1 MANLNVRICSRPQ
14 CKKIYTKDTRDKY
27 CACGA
32 LIIESNQSNDQNTRD
47 RKPAAKSMKAHLV
60 LLLDDGSEKI
70 FALSDRCVIGVSS
83 ESNTPDIDL
92 RPYVGE
98 TKVSKKHALI
108 YKDRGG
114 YFIKNTSKNHSVHL
128 NEKAIVNEPVKL
140 QSGDMIV
147 LSKAIVFQFE
157 EV

>member
-14 CKKIYTKDTRDKY
+14 CKKVYSKDTRDKY

-32 LIIESNQSNDQNTRD
+32 LIIESNKSNDQNTRD
-47 RKPAAKSMKAHLV
+47 RKTTAKSMKAQLV
-60 LLLDDGSEKI
+60 LLLDDDSEKI
-70 FALSDRCVIGVSS
+70 FALSDRSVIGISS
-83 ESNTPDIDL
+83 ENNTPDIDL
-92 RPYVGE
+92 LPYFDE
-98 TKVSKKHALI
+98 AKVSRKHALI
-108 YKDRGG
+108 YKDQGS
-114 YFIKNTSKNHSVHL
+114 YFIKNTSHNHSVHL

-140 QSGDMIV
+140 QSGDMVV